1 MGFASTLSVP
11 IRHRRSSE
19 VDSINIIA
27 NKMLPR
33 IASRAY
39 SELYG
44 SIDVSLLDPEEA
56 TMNSFNEK
64 WMEIGETK
72 SILTSSNMLSEQFNA
87 EPMQTF
93 EPIINVPALSSFLL
107 IAVVFSALQIRISS
121 ISGAATRR
129 NEALKELRQIKSM
142 ELSAADIGGSDNR
155 PGAEA
160 VANALS
166 KYENAL
172 REELELRKVIPG
184 VRISAPND
192 PRRDETELSA
202 ARQFL
207 GMSIS
212 EEGEVIPM
220 SEEMPQQRSIQTKD
234 ETNEEGMSNGA
245 KAVLAAIALSQVIL
259 LIVLSFDPLNA
270 NNAFFGIGF
279 ESLTDILPTSS

>member
-1 MGFASTLSVP
+1 M
-11 IRHRRSSE
+11 
-19 VDSINIIA
+19 DSINIIA